1 MTNDELVD
9 RLRDR
14 HAHTWHSGAL
24 PSIFSAAADEI
35 ERLTGIVLCL
45 TRRWPDCNAN
55 GCGQPCRPAGVTS

>member
-1 MTNDELVD
+1 MTNDDLID
-9 RLRDR
+9 RLRSHWR
-14 HAHTWHSGAL
+14 AAGQGCTAL
-24 PSIFSAAADEI
+24 CLHCAAAGEI